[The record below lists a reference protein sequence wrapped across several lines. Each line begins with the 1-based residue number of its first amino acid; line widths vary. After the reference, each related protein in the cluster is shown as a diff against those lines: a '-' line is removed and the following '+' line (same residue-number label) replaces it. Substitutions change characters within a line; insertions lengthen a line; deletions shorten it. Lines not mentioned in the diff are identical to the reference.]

1 MIRCSDLSIVLNS
14 KKLLHINEIFFE
26 RGLIHIIQGENGCG
40 KSTLFRCMTGW
51 TKPDSG
57 VCKIDGTWV
66 YQPQQFHLFAPKV
79 LDNFSDVEFA
89 KQMLVSLKAEAIFN
103 QSVKR
108 LSGGERQKVALVRSL
123 CENADVYLLDEP
135 TSYMDESSRL
145 LAYHLIKEQMLN
157 RGKTVLMINH
167 ESIIEPFDSGK
178 LYLFKEARLNIVNT
192 W

>member
-1 MIRCSDLSIVLNS
+1 MLFRSVL
-14 KKLLHINEIFFE
+14 FFE
-26 RGLIHIIQGENGCG
+26 KGLIHIIQGENGCG

-51 TKPDSG
+51 TKLDSG

-79 LDNFSDVEFA
+79 LDNFSDVELA
-89 KQMLVSLKAEAIFN
+89 KKMLVSLKAEAIIN

-108 LSGGERQKVALVRSL
+108 LSGGERQKVALVRTL

-145 LAYHLIKEQMLN
+145 LAYQLIKEQLLN

-178 LYLFKEARLNIVNT
+178 LYLFKEARLNIINT

>member
-1 MIRCSDLSIVLNS
+1 MIHCTDLSIVLNNR
-14 KKLLHINEIFFE
+14 KLLQLKNVVFE

-40 KSTLFRCMTGW
+40 KSSLFRCMIGWMTPTTGQA
-51 TKPDSG
+51 
-57 VCKIDGTWV
+57 KIDGTWI

-79 LDNFSDVEFA
+79 MDNFANEELA
-89 KQMLVSLKAEAIFN
+89 KQMLVSLKAESILN

-145 LAYHLIKEQMLN
+145 LAYHLIKEQLLN

>member
-1 MIRCSDLSIVLNS
+1 MIHCTDLSIVLNS
-14 KKLLHINEIFFE
+14 KKLLSIDVLFFE
-26 RGLIHIIQGENGCG
+26 KGLIHIIQGENGCG

-57 VCKIDGTWV
+57 VCKIDGAWV

-79 LDNFSDVEFA
+79 LDNFSDVELA
-89 KQMLVSLKAEAIFN
+89 KQMLVSLKAEAIIN

-108 LSGGERQKVALVRSL
+108 LSGGERQKVALVRTL

-145 LAYHLIKEQMLN
+145 LAYQLIKEQLLN

-178 LYLFKEARLNIVNT
+178 LYLFKEASLNIVNT

>member
-1 MIRCSDLSIVLNS
+1 MIRCTDLSIVLNS
-14 KKLLHINEIFFE
+14 KKLLHIDEIFFDK
-26 RGLIHIIQGENGCG
+26 GLIHIIQGENGCG

-57 VCKIDGTWV
+57 VCKINGIWI

-79 LDNFSDVEFA
+79 LDNFSDAELA
-89 KQMLVSLKAEAIFN
+89 KQMLVSLKAEAIIN

-145 LAYHLIKEQMLN
+145 LAYHLIKEQLLN

-178 LYLFKEARLNIVNT
+178 LYLFKEARLSVVNT

>member
-1 MIRCSDLSIVLNS
+1 MIHCTDLSIVLNS
-14 KKLLHINEIFFE
+14 KKLLDIDEIFFE
-26 RGLIHIIQGENGCG
+26 KGLIHIIQGENGCG
-40 KSTLFRCMTGW
+40 KSTLFRCVTGW

-57 VCKIDGTWV
+57 ICKIDGTWV

-79 LDNFSDVEFA
+79 LDNFSDVELA
-89 KQMLVSLKAEAIFN
+89 KQMLVSLKAEAIIN

-108 LSGGERQKVALVRSL
+108 LSGGERQKVALVRTL
-123 CENADVYLLDEP
+123 CENADIYLLDEP

-145 LAYHLIKEQMLN
+145 LAYHLIKEQLLN

-178 LYLFKEARLNIVNT
+178 LYLYKEARFNIVNT

>member
-1 MIRCSDLSIVLNS
+1 MIRCTDLSIVLNS
-14 KKLLHINEIFFE
+14 KKLLHIDEIFFDK
-26 RGLIHIIQGENGCG
+26 GLIHIIQGENGCG

-51 TKPDSG
+51 TKSDSG
-57 VCKIDGTWV
+57 VCKIDGIWV

-79 LDNFSDVEFA
+79 LDNFSDVELA
-89 KQMLVSLKAEAIFN
+89 KQMLVSLKAEAIIN

-145 LAYHLIKEQMLN
+145 LAYHLIKEQLLN

-178 LYLFKEARLNIVNT
+178 LYLFKEARLSIVNT

>member
-1 MIRCSDLSIVLNS
+1 MIRCTDLSIVLNS
-14 KKLLHINEIFFE
+14 KKLLHIDEIFFDK
-26 RGLIHIIQGENGCG
+26 GLIHIIQGENGCG

-57 VCKIDGTWV
+57 VCKINSIWI

-79 LDNFSDVEFA
+79 LDNFSDAELA
-89 KQMLVSLKAEAIFN
+89 KQMLVSLKAEAIIN

-145 LAYHLIKEQMLN
+145 LAYHLIKEQLLN

-178 LYLFKEARLNIVNT
+178 LYLFKEARLSVVNT